1 MQHVYCMIIHGDD
14 LYVYLF
20 TKPKKLG
27 HIPSLTIVFGA
38 VWAPCAI
45 EQQSHSWT
53 QLFKTHTFPKRSP
66 SNMEVRFGTL
76 CVTNFHVV
84 CAGDT
89 TFISIFFAS
98 PFLSSTYST
107 VYIFT
112 IIYIYNMH
120 LLRFFFLA
128 SCDDGHSDT
137 TDMRCF
143 FRTWKSCFR
152 NRSLKLILEYLSQR
166 G

>member
-1 MQHVYCMIIHGDD
+1 MGMTCM
-14 LYVYLF
+14 YTYLQSRRNWD
-20 TKPKKLG
+20 T
-27 HIPSLTIVFGA
+27 LTIVFGA

-89 TFISIFFAS
+89 TFLVVDNPHDPRSQGPALC
-98 PFLSSTYST
+98 LSLSLLNIQYRLYFYN
-107 VYIFT
+107 YINYIY
-112 IIYIYNMH
+112 IIIYNMH
-120 LLRFFFLA
+120 LLMFFFLT

-143 FRTWKSCFR
+143 FFFFALG
-152 NRSLKLILEYLSQR
+152 SLVF
-166 G
+166 GTGH